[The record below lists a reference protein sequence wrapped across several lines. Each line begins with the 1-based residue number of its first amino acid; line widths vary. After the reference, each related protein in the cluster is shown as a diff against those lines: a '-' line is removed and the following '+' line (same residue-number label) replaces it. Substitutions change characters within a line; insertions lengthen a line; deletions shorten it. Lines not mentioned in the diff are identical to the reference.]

1 MDANFPRR
9 AEPDLMIAG
18 TIKDAPGI
26 DVDVVVAIETVVRG
40 DHVPEILGMYC
51 ARVRTDER
59 GRFIDRHTPS
69 DDLRH
74 RLQGWVMCTVMVQP
88 CVPGAV
94 GHCKVVR
101 WHRPSSVGL
110 ITGLSALLASVS
122 FSARA
127 VSRQP

>member
-1 MDANFPRR
+1 MNADDRR
-9 AEPDLMIAG
+9 SMCPDLIIAG
-18 TIKDAPGI
+18 TIGEAAERDL
-26 DVDVVVAIETVVRG
+26 DVTVAIETVVP
-40 DHVPEILGMYC
+40 DDEVSEILGLYC
-51 ARVRTDER
+51 TRVRTDER

-69 DDLRH
+69 DDLRS

-122 FSARA
+122 FSAKA
-127 VSRQP
+127 VSRQA